1 MPIGYS
7 HHRAAEAALDEAL
20 VALLH
25 VDAAGVE
32 VKAGAE
38 IMPGRRK
45 VYVINDSSKLIY
57 LGTAPGFDPA
67 AGSFIC
73 FSGEVLGFALSPNR
87 KDGPGRLWAKTDEGT
102 ATIRA
107 AEVK

>member
-25 VDAAGVE
+25 VDAAG
-32 VKAGAE
+32 
-38 IMPGRRK
+38 
-45 VYVINDSSKLIY
+45 
-57 LGTAPGFDPA
+57 
-67 AGSFIC
+67 SFIC

-87 KDGPGRLWAKTDEGT
+87 KDGPFRLWAKTDEGT